1 MIVQKSSCLGL
12 KYSTKDTASSIRK
25 MMSSYRT
32 NTTPLLE
39 PSLEMKVESN
49 LNEQAILERWNLQEE
64 TFFDVSKEETS
75 STFQKIFSYDS
86 NMSPLCSSEDE
97 TVLERTEDT
106 VFIRDGIPY
115 NDSGQQLLSSTVVSN
130 DTAHHYTF
138 PTTSDYDSEMMPG
151 LTHRPHQGS
160 EEQVVPNISSTADG
174 NSSEFSPTGSRAKML
189 VNLFLREI
197 SAWSEPPPRVR
208 LSSESDFDEELFAEL
223 KGKSNGKRCFGKGRA
238 SFKRLR
244 VSSDL
249 EYLKRKREFEAR
261 NKHNSEERFQGIAS
275 LDDTTRQLLEVDIV
289 KPLSLFRLTSG
300 E

>member
-25 MMSSYRT
+25 MMSNYRT

-49 LNEQAILERWNLQEE
+49 RNEQAILERWNLQEE

-75 STFQKIFSYDS
+75 STFQNIFLLRFRHEPTLQD
-86 NMSPLCSSEDE
+86 
-97 TVLERTEDT
+97 
-106 VFIRDGIPY
+106 
-115 NDSGQQLLSSTVVSN
+115 DSGRQLLSSTVVSN
-130 DTAHHYTF
+130 DTVHHYTF
-138 PTTSDYDSEMMPG
+138 PTTSDCDSEMMPG

-160 EEQVVPNISSTADG
+160 EEQVVPSISSTADG

-289 KPLSLFRLTSG
+289 KPLSLFRQTSG